1 MPLTFPPACLPI
13 ARGPLPHTSAA
24 QALGALLRTTP
35 LLLAWPQL
43 PQRSFREQSYA
54 QAAAGFPGL
63 VYDGVEER
71 VYVERA
77 LLEREI
83 DWLSLAYLK
92 GDTTYGALAADDA
105 SGLHELLRLQPQ
117 SVRAR
122 AIKGHV
128 VGPMSLGVQLTDE
141 QQRPLAYDT
150 MLLEALAQHIHLRAI
165 WQEQQFADRA
175 PEALICLDEPFLDV
189 VDSPFFPVRWDDAL
203 ALIERVFE
211 GIQGCRA
218 IASGGAVA
226 WDRVLETS
234 VELVVVDAYDHS
246 APLLAAEHL
255 AEFFE
260 RGGTVAWGIVPAT
273 QEALAAESAASLVAR
288 MDHIFDT
295 LAERGIERPS
305 LPRASLVTTSD
316 GLAQLAVPD
325 AERALGLL
333 ADVSSAL
340 RAKYKLA

>member
-1 MPLTFPPACLPI
+1 MPLNFAPACLPI

-24 QALGALLRTTP
+24 QALAVLLRTTP

-77 LLEREI
+77 LLDREV

-92 GDTTYGALAADDA
+92 GDASYGALAADDA
-105 SGLHELLRLQPQ
+105 SGLHELLRVPQ
-117 SVRAR
+117 QSLKAR
-122 AIKGHV
+122 AIRSHV

-141 QQRPLAYDT
+141 QQRPLAYDA
-150 MLLEALAQHIHLRAI
+150 MLLEALAQHIHLRAV

-175 PEALICLDEPFLDV
+175 PQSLLCLDEPFLDV
-189 VDSPFFPVRWDDAL
+189 VDSPFFPVQWDDAQ

-211 GIQGCRA
+211 GVQGCRA

-234 VELVVVDAYDHS
+234 VELIVVDAYDHGAS
-246 APLLAAEHL
+246 LLAAERL
-255 AEFFE
+255 PAFLE
-260 RGGTVAWGIVPAT
+260 RGGSVAWGIVPAT
-273 QEALAAESAASLVAR
+273 EGALAAESVASLAAR
-288 MDHIFDT
+288 LEQIFDA
-295 LAERGIERPS
+295 LSKRGIDRS
-305 LPRASLVTTSD
+305 GLPGASLVTTSD
-316 GLAQLAVPD
+316 GLAQLSIPA
-325 AERALGLL
+325 AERALTLL
-333 ADVSSAL
+333 AEVSADL
-340 RAKYKLA
+340 RQRYKLA

>member
-1 MPLTFPPACLPI
+1 MPLSFSPACLPI

-24 QALGALLRTTP
+24 QALALLLRATP

-77 LLEREI
+77 LLDREI

-92 GDTTYGALAADDA
+92 GDASYAALAADDA
-105 SGLHELLRLQPQ
+105 SGLHELVRLPPQ
-117 SVRAR
+117 SLKPR
-122 AIKGHV
+122 AIRGHV

-141 QQRPLAYDT
+141 QQRPLAYDS
-150 MLLEALAQHIHLRAI
+150 MLLEALAQHIHLRAM
-165 WQEQQFADRA
+165 WQEQQFAERA
-175 PEALICLDEPFLDV
+175 PEWLLCLDEPFLDV
-189 VDSPFFPVRWDDAL
+189 VESPFFPVRWDDAQ

-211 GIQGCRA
+211 GVHGCRA

-226 WDRVLETS
+226 WDRVFETS
-234 VELVVVDAYDHS
+234 VELVVVDAYDHAAS
-246 APLLAAEHL
+246 LLASERL
-255 AEFFE
+255 PEFLE
-260 RGGTVAWGIVPAT
+260 RGGLVAWGIVPAT
-273 QEALAAESAASLVAR
+273 EGALASESVASLAAR
-288 MDHIFDT
+288 VDQIFDA
-295 LAERGIERPS
+295 LAERGIDRTA
-305 LPRASLVTTSD
+305 LPGASLVTTSD
-316 GLAQLAVPD
+316 GLALLPVSA

-333 ADVSSAL
+333 ADVSAEL
-340 RAKYKLA
+340 RQRYKLT